1 MSKETGPKQPGDRQ
15 GQEDPKLISRR
26 EFLGKAAGVA
36 SALLFSQVGVDAY
49 MKYDTQKRSAEL
61 KKAAQFLLG
70 ASKERMNFLGKEL
83 NYQEFCSLVRDV
95 VDPPIQKHA
104 ELAALLDSFVY
115 MMEVED
121 TFAGHLNV
129 WKGLEDAEFFRE
141 KHLQKHLDKV
151 GISKEKAVLA
161 DSFGFGQIQPA
172 TAVMLVMDKESKF
185 RESGT
190 VNEKQLAR
198 LKEKD
203 VPFYEISEILGLQSG
218 GNLLLSFLYFY
229 ECSNLFSRSTGG
241 AIHGGLEF
249 PDQRGQLQ
257 PLRYVNP
264 RGFSL
269 AISAYSAG
277 LEAPMVA
284 KAQTYLDEL
293 LLLNSDFAK
302 RMGDTK
308 KLVIDG
314 DIGPMC
320 LQAFQRS
327 AEILGFQAPKDLA
340 LKPKTMEE
348 QRRLLKALDTWL
360 SGVQSAW
367 RGSMD
372 GFFNSHD
379 VKEPALLRSLA
390 ESRYSLQIKNYL
402 LLKKFMPDEKARQM
416 FFDFMDQRGGDFLNG
431 LDDAEIFQNSTGSRD
446 HDKYVKSFQRMV
458 REHIDFDERFKGYV
472 PTHFQLA
479 SLPGADPLN
488 IPARV
493 ILAFDLDEKSRS
505 RIK

>member
-1 MSKETGPKQPGDRQ
+1 MSKEIGPKQPSDRR
-15 GQEDPKLISRR
+15 GQEESKLISRR
-26 EFLGKAAGVA
+26 EFLGRAAGIA
-36 SALLFSQVGVDAY
+36 SALLFLKVGGDAY
-49 MKYDTQKRSAEL
+49 MKHDTERRSGEL
-61 KKAAQFLLG
+61 QKAAKFLLG
-70 ASKERMNFLGKEL
+70 ASKERMNFFGKEL
-83 NYQEFCSLVRDV
+83 NYQEFCSLVREM
-95 VDPPIQKHA
+95 VDPPIQTHA
-104 ELAALLDSFVY
+104 QLAALLDSFVY

-129 WKGLEDAEFFRE
+129 WEVLEDAEFFRE

-151 GISKEKAVLA
+151 GIPKDKMILA

-185 RESGT
+185 RDSGT
-190 VNEKQLAR
+190 VDEKQLAR
-198 LKEKD
+198 LKDKD
-203 VPFYEISEILGLQSG
+203 IPFYEISEILGLQSG

-241 AIHGGLEF
+241 TIHGSLEF

-293 LLLNSDFAK
+293 LLVNSDFRK

-314 DIGPMC
+314 DSGPLC
-320 LQAFQRS
+320 RQAFQRR
-327 AEILGFQAPKDLA
+327 AEILGFPPPKDLA

-360 SGVQSAW
+360 AGTQETW
-367 RGSMD
+367 RDSMNS
-372 GFFNSHD
+372 FLNSHAAD
-379 VKEPALLRSLA
+379 EPAAMHSLA

-416 FFDFMDQRGGDFLNG
+416 FFDFIDQRSGDFLNG
-431 LDDAEIFQNSTGSRD
+431 LDDAAVFQRITGSRD
-446 HDKYVKSFQRMV
+446 HDKYIRSFKRMV
-458 REHIDFDERFKGYV
+458 REQIDFDERFKGNV

-479 SLPGADPLN
+479 NLPGADPLN